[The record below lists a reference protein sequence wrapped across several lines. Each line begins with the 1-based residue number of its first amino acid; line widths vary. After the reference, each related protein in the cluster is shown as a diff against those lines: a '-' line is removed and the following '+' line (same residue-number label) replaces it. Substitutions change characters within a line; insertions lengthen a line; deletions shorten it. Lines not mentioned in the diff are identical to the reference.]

1 MFKTRL
7 ETGLKNIGFE
17 TGEDAGFEIGL
28 QIGLEVGFDT
38 ELEFGLEAE
47 LFKIVSEAGFVT

>member
-1 MFKTRL
+1 MLETRL
-7 ETGLKNIGFE
+7 ESGLKAAEFE
-17 TGEDAGFEIGL
+17 TGAEAGFKTGL

-38 ELEFGLEAE
+38 ELEVGLEAE